1 MRKELAEYS
10 DFALHSFAAAH
21 GKAFAKFLLPAQ
33 RVHDAAKCRFLA
45 RLLPELKAS
54 LFACCFIPHL
64 RMKSTFAWFIS
75 HLRLKS
81 TCAMSTCNLTKYALQ
96 RELNSRYGFHANVS
110 LYSETVSRVHVT
122 NFWPIRPALV

>member
-33 RVHDAAKCRFLA
+33 RVRDAAKCRFLA

-54 LFACCFIPHL
+54 LFAWRIIHSAPTYEERFCVVHL
-64 RMKSTFAWFIS
+64 AL
-75 HLRLKS
+75 LRVKS
-81 TCAMSTCNLTKYALQ
+81 TCAMSTCNLTKNALQ
-96 RELNSRYGFHANVS
+96 
-110 LYSETVSRVHVT
+110 
-122 NFWPIRPALV
+122 